1 MPTSAMRTTATHKRS
16 ERPLGASLWGIT
28 VTSTAGLADVFETFR
43 KTCLRQYGLYPAH
56 YYTSPGL
63 SWDALLKKTGVELEL
78 LTDYDQHLF
87 IEKGMR
93 GGISMVSKRHARAN
107 NPRVEGYDPEKPN
120 SHIMYLDA
128 NNLYGWAMSQS
139 LPTGGFRWV
148 DDCDGLANTVK
159 NLSADGPEGC
169 ILEVDLEYPQELHDG
184 HNAYPLAPERMVV
197 KKDWMSEY
205 KHNLLGAGVAPTEV
219 EKLVPNLRDKGRY
232 ILHYRNLQLYKSL
245 GMRLTKVHR
254 ALRFEQSP
262 WMEPYIRMNTELRKQ
277 ATSDFEKDL
286 YKLMNNSVFGKMM
299 ENLRRRMNVKLVR
312 SHEEDKLRRL
322 IASPSFARANIFD
335 DDLAAVQMHKSR
347 LVLNRPIYVGMSVLD
362 LSKSLMYD
370 FYYNQMKAQYGDRVE
385 LLYTDTDSL
394 LLEIQTEDV
403 YRDMSE
409 HQCLYDTSDYPED
422 HPLHSKVNKK
432 VLGKMKDECA
442 GRVIEEYVG
451 LRPKM
456 YSILEANGQN
466 IKKAKGVKKNVV
478 KKHIRHEQYREAL
491 FSKKTFRHGMDVLR
505 SEKHHIY
512 GQHLNKVSLSP
523 FDSKRW
529 IAENGVDT
537 LAYGHKD
544 ALPAGAAELLRD
556 VWESHQG
563 AVECQ

>member
-1 MPTSAMRTTATHKRS
+1 MQKNN
-16 ERPLGASLWGIT
+16 
-28 VTSTAGLADVFETFR
+28 F
-43 KTCLRQYGLYPAH
+43 YG
-56 YYTSPGL
+56 S
-63 SWDALLKKTGVELEL
+63 
-78 LTDYDQHLF
+78 
-87 IEKGMR
+87 
-93 GGISMVSKRHARAN
+93 
-107 NPRVEGYDPEKPN
+107 
-120 SHIMYLDA
+120 
-128 NNLYGWAMSQS
+128 AMSQP
-139 LPTGGFRWV
+139 LPTGGFQWV
-148 DDCDGLANTVK
+148 EDCDRLADSVK
-159 NLSADGPEGC
+159 NLLADGAEGY
-169 ILEVDLEYPQELHDG
+169 IFEVDLEYPQGLHDE

-197 KKDWMSEY
+197 QKEWMSDYQQE
-205 KHNLLGAGVAPTEV
+205 LLGVGVAPTEV
-219 EKLVPNLRDKGRY
+219 EKLVPNLRDKERY
-232 ILHYRNLQLYKSL
+232 VLHYRNLQLYLSL
-245 GMRLTKVHR
+245 GMHVKKVHR

-262 WMEPYIRMNTELRKQ
+262 WMEPYIRMNTELRKA

-286 YKLMNNSVFGKMM
+286 YKLMNNAVYGKTM
-299 ENLRRRMNVKLVR
+299 ENLRRRVNVKLVR

-347 LVLNRPIYVGMSVLD
+347 LVLNRPVYVGMSILD

-394 LLEIQTEDV
+394 LLEIQKEDV
-403 YRDMSE
+403 YSDMADHPS
-409 HQCLYDTSDYPED
+409 LYDTSDFPED

-442 GRVIEEYVG
+442 GHPIAEYVG

-456 YSILEANGQN
+456 YSILEASGVC

-544 ALPAGAAELLRD
+544 ALPAGMASPYEMDAYIDELLSD
-556 VWESHQG
+556 V
-563 AVECQ
+563 